1 MGMDFG
7 GLVRKR
13 VWKMT
18 FFGLKQGQDLENWTA
33 HPYQKFSG
41 VTPGWGGNVQRCCI
55 LLKGEHFSGCLF

>member
-41 VTPGWGGNVQRCCI
+41 VPPGGGGMF
-55 LLKGEHFSGCLF
+55 KDAAYF